1 MCVYM
6 CLDCYEIYDKDK
18 IYKNDFYDYIG
29 CPKTNCVGELIEID
43 ELMIPTIKI
52 LNQKGYYTK
61 FCCSGHYYD
70 QHPNGY
76 IMFEEDIDVPNLPK
90 GWNKEEHGNYVVI
103 RSSISYEVGKR
114 PTIKD
119 FKKIC
124 DNAKTLVDWAIKLP
138 YNEECY

>member
-1 MCVYM
+1 MDVYM
-6 CLDCYEIYDKDK
+6 CMNCYEVYDKDK
-18 IYKNDFYDYIG
+18 IKADYCYDNIW
-29 CPKTNCVGELIEID
+29 CPKSNCVGNLIEID

-52 LNQKGYYTK
+52 LNQKGYFTR

-76 IMFEEDIDVPNLPK
+76 IMFEEGIEIPNIPK
-90 GWNKEEHGNYVVI
+90 DWNKEMHNDCVII
-103 RSSISYEVGKR
+103 RSTIPDGSGKR

-124 DNAKTLVDWAIKLP
+124 DNAKILVDWANKLP
-138 YNEECY
+138 DNEEYY

>member
-1 MCVYM
+1 MSVYM
-6 CLDCYEIYDKDK
+6 CLDCYEIYNKED
-18 IYKNDFYDYIG
+18 IRTNEFCDYVG
-29 CPKTNCVGELIEID
+29 CPKTNCVGQLIEID

-61 FCCSGHYYD
+61 FCCSGHYYG

-76 IMFEEDIDVPNLPK
+76 IMFEENIDVPNLPI
-90 GWNKEEHGNYVVI
+90 GWNKEEFNNCITI
-103 RSSISYEVGKR
+103 RNSIPNKLCKR

-124 DNAKTLVDWAIKLP
+124 NNAKILVDWAIKLP
-138 YNEECY
+138 YNNDY